1 MFIVLLSFSE
11 SLTCYQTKCLS
22 LNDEPCMGC
31 MATPT
36 LIDLNL
42 VELKYYLFMINLDK
56 CNGSCNILSPQIC
69 VPKETKDM
77 NIKVFN
83 TITNK
88 NDAIA
93 MRKYISFDCKCNFNS
108 TTCNSNQ
115 KWNKKTCQCEC

>member
-1 MFIVLLSFSE
+1 MH
-11 SLTCYQTKCLS
+11 
-22 LNDEPCMGC
+22 GC